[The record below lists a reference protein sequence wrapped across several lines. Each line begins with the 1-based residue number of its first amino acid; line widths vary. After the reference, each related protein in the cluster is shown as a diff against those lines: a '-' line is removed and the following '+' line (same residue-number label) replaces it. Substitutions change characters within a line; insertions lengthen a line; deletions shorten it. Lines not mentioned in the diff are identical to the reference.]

1 MDEKMLDD
9 CNIWKSSGIPNLYEG
24 ERKLFNCHY
33 RLFLQQVP
41 KRVMK
46 KEGLSQRAEPRTE
59 RVGLR
64 VMVDNLQEIYSY
76 EMSLGK
82 MLHS

>member
-1 MDEKMLDD
+1 MKRCWMIATFGSPLGFQICMREKGS
-9 CNIWKSSGIPNLYEG
+9 CSTVT
-24 ERKLFNCHY
+24 